1 MVTALLLGCLLIPI
15 WVFAPNLPL
24 ILAGGFL
31 MQFMVQGAWGVI
43 PAHINEL
50 SPDAL
55 RGFFPGLAYQLGVL
69 VASGSAYFE
78 ARMAHSMDYGH
89 AMGLFALIV
98 LLVGSVVVW
107 FGPEEHRVEFGR
119 GG

>member
-1 MVTALLLGCLLIPI
+1 MIPL

-50 SPDAL
+50 SPDQL
-55 RGFFPGLAYQLGVL
+55 RGFFPGLAYQFGVL
-69 VASGSAYFE
+69 IASGSAYFE
-78 ARMAHSMDYGH
+78 ARMAHLMSYGR
-89 AMGLFALIV
+89 AMGLFA
-98 LLVGSVVVW
+98 VVVLFVGTVVVY

-119 GG
+119 NEPSKP